1 MANLV
6 GCVGMSHAPQ
16 LMLDPSYWHL
26 LRNRQGENLPDKP
39 ELAKETDE
47 VKWTKWRACM
57 AAIEKLRRCVEAL
70 HPDVL
75 IVVGDDQ
82 HENLVDDNMPPF
94 TIYMGKD
101 AEASVSL
108 RYLNQPRSENRTKYQ
123 IDPKMAEALI
133 TGLMDQSF
141 DPSYSK
147 KTRYDGGLGHAFAR
161 VLKFLV
167 PNADCRV
174 IPVMVNTY
182 YPPAPSAKRCLQFGR
197 ALASL
202 IRGYPSNDRI
212 VIAASGGLSHTKI
225 DEELDGGF
233 MRALESNDTAAMSA
247 MPSSVFREGTSEIL
261 NWIVIAGA
269 ADRGGKMLDYFPLY
283 RTRTG
288 VGCAMGFAHWDMSQE
303 QG

>member
-6 GCVGMSHAPQ
+6 GCVAMSHAPQ
-16 LMLDPSYWHL
+16 LMLDPGNWHL
-26 LRNRQGENLPDKP
+26 LQNRQSENLPDKP
-39 ELAKETDE
+39 GLENETDDL
-47 VKWTKWRACM
+47 KWTKWRGCM
-57 AAIEKLRRCVEAL
+57 SAIEKLRRRIETL
-70 HPDVL
+70 RPDVL

-94 TIYMGKD
+94 MIYMGEE

-108 RYLNQPRSENRTKYQ
+108 RYLKQSRSENRTKYR
-123 IDPKMAEALI
+123 IDAKLAEALI
-133 TGLMDQSF
+133 TGLMDQGF

-167 PNADCRV
+167 PDANCRL

-182 YPPAPSAKRCLQFGR
+182 YPPAPSAKRCLQFGQ
-197 ALASL
+197 ALASI
-202 IRGYPSNDRI
+202 IRQYPSNDRV

-225 DEELDGGF
+225 DEALDEQF
-233 MRALESNDTAAMSA
+233 LQALKSNDTAYMSA

-269 ADRGGKMLDYFPLY
+269 ADRNGKVVDYFPLY

-288 VGCAMGFAHWDMSQE
+288 VGCAMGFAHWEMS
-303 QG
+303 

>member
-6 GCVGMSHAPQ
+6 GCVAMSHAPQ
-16 LMLDPSYWHL
+16 LMLDPGNWHL
-26 LRNRQGENLPDKP
+26 LQNRQSENLPDKP
-39 ELAKETDE
+39 GLENETDDL
-47 VKWTKWRACM
+47 KWTKWRGCIS
-57 AAIEKLRRCVEAL
+57 AIEKLRRRIETL
-70 HPDVL
+70 RPDVL

-94 TIYMGKD
+94 MIYMGEE

-108 RYLNQPRSENRTKYQ
+108 RYLKQSRSENRTKYR
-123 IDPKMAEALI
+123 IDAKLAEALI
-133 TGLMDQSF
+133 TGLMDHGF

-167 PNADCRV
+167 PDANCLL

-182 YPPAPSAKRCLQFGR
+182 YPPAPSAKRCLQFGQ
-197 ALASL
+197 ALASI
-202 IRGYPSNDRI
+202 IRQYPSDDRV
-212 VIAASGGLSHTKI
+212 VIAASGGMSHTKI
-225 DEELDGGF
+225 DEALDDQF
-233 MRALESNDTAAMSA
+233 LQALKSNDTAYMSA

-269 ADRGGKMLDYFPLY
+269 ADRQGQVVDYFPLY

-288 VGCAMGFAHWDMSQE
+288 VGCAMGFAYWEMS
-303 QG
+303 